1 VRVQNDDCDAK
12 GAARIGY
19 TRIVARHF
27 KLRRAVQSFESV
39 ILLYPAIAALYGGA
53 AWLRSAPGGAR
64 ARPAT
69 ALVVVALVLHAIAV
83 GRAVVTPDGLD
94 LSFAHALSLV
104 AWLTVLVAG
113 LSGVLTKLPSV
124 GTVILPVAALCALAP
139 LATSNPHRFPYAGE
153 TWATAHIAVALVAY
167 ALFVVAAL
175 QALLL
180 VGLEKRL
187 HRGLALPEADGTVPL
202 LTLERFLFRMVGLGF
217 VLLTLTLASGILFS
231 EQLFGRPL
239 TFSHKNIFSVLGWL
253 TFGTL
258 LVGRWR
264 YGWRGRRALYW
275 ILAGT
280 GLLLLGY
287 LGSKFVAEVI
297 LGR

>member
-1 VRVQNDDCDAK
+1 M
-12 GAARIGY
+12 
-19 TRIVARHF
+19 
-27 KLRRAVQSFESV
+27 

-64 ARPAT
+64 VRPAT

-83 GRAVVTPDGLD
+83 GRAVITPDGLD
-94 LSFAHALSLV
+94 LSFSHALSLV

-139 LATSNPHRFPYAGE
+139 LATSSPHRFPYAGE

-187 HRGLALPEADGTVPL
+187 HHGLMLPEADGTVPL

-239 TFSHKNIFSVLGWL
+239 TFSHKNVFSVLGWL